1 MAGYLDGLNAEQ
13 RRAVETT
20 EGPVLVLAGAG
31 SGKTRVI
38 TCRIAH
44 LLSRKVSP
52 KNILAVTFTNKA
64 AREMRER
71 VGGLVGAA
79 AAKELTVSTFHSF
92 CVRVLREHAE
102 LLGLSSSFTICDDS
116 DQLTAVKGALREM
129 RIPEASVHPRAAL
142 SKISL
147 FKNRLVAPVQALAE
161 AEDDYDELVARAFR
175 AYNEHLKRSR
185 TVDFDDLL
193 LLTGELL

>member
-1 MAGYLDGLNAEQ
+1 MAGILDGLNPEQ
-13 RRAVETT
+13 RRAVEQT

-44 LLSRKVSP
+44 LVAKHVSAR
-52 KNILAVTFTNKA
+52 NILAMTFTNKA

-71 VGGLVGAA
+71 VGSLVGAA
-79 AAKELTVSTFHSF
+79 TAKELTVSTFHSF
-92 CVRVLREHAE
+92 CVRVLREHAAI
-102 LLGLSSSFTICDDS
+102 LGMSPSFTICDDS
-116 DQLTAVKGALREM
+116 DQLTAMKGALREM
-129 RIPEASVHPRAAL
+129 RIAEATVHPRAAL

-147 FKNRLVAPVQALAE
+147 FKSKLVTPAQALAQ
-161 AEDDYDELVARAFR
+161 AEDDWEDLVARSYR
-175 AYNEHLKRSR
+175 AYNDHLKRSR

-193 LLTGELL
+193 LLVGEL